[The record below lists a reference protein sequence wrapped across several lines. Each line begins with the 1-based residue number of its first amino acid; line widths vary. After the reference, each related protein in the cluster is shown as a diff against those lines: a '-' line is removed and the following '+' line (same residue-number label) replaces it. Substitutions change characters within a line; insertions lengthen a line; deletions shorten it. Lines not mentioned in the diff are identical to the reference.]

1 MKLFKTSSSTNDPVT
16 SEINTPTTITTPA
29 KPDLVEPEV
38 ETDSTDD
45 KFGIGDL
52 PATDCPSVG
61 DDCPPEPDQPV
72 IRPDPPKSILKKS
85 PPEPVTEPEPLVVE
99 DIEKEAENEI
109 ETTDDKQ
116 VDPVLCEIEKKIE
129 STNDFDYMNGDQFT
143 DNTTVRE
150 LQTTLVEPSV
160 VDDNTSTKSSSID
173 LNSPT
178 VNDITEC
185 ERREGTDSIALFSK
199 KKLFISDRVI
209 SNPTKSAHAHRHDP
223 RGARPTAHQSHGPI
237 RIRKTR
243 QSHLFRGRVKNRFDR
258 DHRAGDEPRAGA

>member
-1 MKLFKTSSSTNDPVT
+1 MT
-16 SEINTPTTITTPA
+16 SEITELTTTSPV

-38 ETDSTDD
+38 ETDSTDE

-61 DDCPPEPDQPV
+61 DDCPPEQDQP
-72 IRPDPPKSILKKS
+72 IILPEPPKSILKKS
-85 PPEPVTEPEPLVVE
+85 PHEPASVEPLVVE
-99 DIEKEAENEI
+99 DIEKDLDEI
-109 ETTDDKQ
+109 ETTPDKQ

-129 STNDFDYMNGDQFT
+129 SANDFDYMNGDQFT
-143 DNTTVRE
+143 DDSTVRE

-185 ERREGTDSIALFSK
+185 ERREGTDLFGTVASVFSNIAT
-199 KKLFISDRVI
+199 
-209 SNPTKSAHAHRHDP
+209 NPT
-223 RGARPTAHQSHGPI
+223 
-237 RIRKTR
+237 
-243 QSHLFRGRVKNRFDR
+243 
-258 DHRAGDEPRAGA
+258 

>member
-1 MKLFKTSSSTNDPVT
+1 MT
-16 SEINTPTTITTPA
+16 SEINTPSTITTTPA

-52 PATDCPSVG
+52 PATDCLSVG
-61 DDCPPEPDQPV
+61 NDCPPEPDQPV

-85 PPEPVTEPEPLVVE
+85 PPEPPVTKTADSEPVAEPEPLVVE

-109 ETTDDKQ
+109 ETTEDKQ

-129 STNDFDYMNGDQFT
+129 SANDFDYMNGDQFT

-185 ERREGTDSIALFSK
+185 ERREGTDSIALFLKNHLSAC
-199 KKLFISDRVI
+199 
-209 SNPTKSAHAHRHDP
+209 NPAKSANAHRNDS
-223 RGARPTAHQSHGPI
+223 RGARPTAHQSDGPI
-237 RIRKTR
+237 
-243 QSHLFRGRVKNRFDR
+243 
-258 DHRAGDEPRAGA
+258 